1 MTISRRTLLA
11 TVGAGAVAAA
21 TGITVAAEAVET
33 TTAVPAG
40 PELFPAQLPVGTS
53 PSVGYTSLYQTVD
66 AEAAVQAA
74 GLAAGS
80 VTSVTV
86 FDSSDGGKVMSQSLN
101 PGLNVRQGRRLT

>member
-1 MTISRRTLLA
+1 MVGRTQA
-11 TVGAGAVAAA
+11 N
-21 TGITVAAEAVET
+21 
-33 TTAVPAG
+33 
-40 PELFPAQLPVGTS
+40 
-53 PSVGYTSLYQTVD
+53 